1 MVIQQDK
8 PVILWGWDKAGQT
21 LTATLDGNSASVTA
35 DAQGQWK
42 LTLPPMK
49 SGGPYDL
56 TLNGSSSVTLT
67 DILAGEVWVASG
79 QSNME
84 FPMHN
89 THDAAQQIPQAQYPQ
104 IRLFTV
110 EKIASLNPSQDVKG
124 VWKVCAPDTV
134 PDFSAVAYH
143 FGKDIHQTLKV
154 PVGLIA
160 DAWSG
165 SPAETWIPPQT
176 LEKDQA
182 LADMIAPWEKQNEG
196 QLKTWTQGMDY
207 DLWFSDIRLIPKDG
221 KSAPATIELGQAK
234 NPGQTNDLGAGWNHS
249 EKPGSTGA
257 YTMTGSARSGNGPAG
272 RYSGVLQGG
281 AWGGI
286 TAYLSRDQK
295 AVDLSAYEAIEF
307 WAKGNAVISTALGQ
321 PSIADYDYYGSDAI
335 TLTSDWKLYRIP
347 ITALH
352 QGGWGITKPF
362 TQDQVS
368 VMTYSIHVSYWPDI
382 QSLAYNGMIAPLTS
396 FPIRGVIWYQGE
408 SNTGRPYQ
416 YHTLL
421 SAMIKGWRQA
431 WDEGDFPFLIVQLPN
446 YMKAQPQPSESSW
459 AELREAQLQTLDQPN
474 TGMIT
479 TIDLGD
485 PNNVHPRNKTEVGRR
500 LSLAAL
506 KLVYGKKIVASG
518 PVFRSM
524 KAVDGKL
531 VLSFDNIGGGLKSGG
546 DELQGFAV
554 AGADGPYHWAK
565 ARIHKNQVEI
575 WSDDVKEPARV
586 RYAWADNPI
595 CDLFNK
601 EGLPASPFQASLD
614 KTAP

>member
-1 MVIQQDK
+1 MVLQQDK

-21 LTATLDGNSASVTA
+21 VTAALGGNSASVTA
-35 DAQGQWK
+35 DAQDQWK

-56 TLNGSSSVTLT
+56 ILNGSSSVTLT

-110 EKIASLNPSQDVKG
+110 EKAVNQNPAQDLKG
-124 VWKVCAPDTV
+124 TWKICTPESV

-143 FGKDIHQTLKV
+143 FGKNLHKTLKV
-154 PVGLIA
+154 PFGLIA
-160 DAWSG
+160 SDWG
-165 SPAETWIPPQT
+165 GTPAETWTPRQA
-176 LEKDQA
+176 LEQDPA
-182 LADMIAPWEKQNEG
+182 LADMLTQWDKKNED
-196 QLKTWTQGMDY
+196 QKKIWTQGMDY
-207 DLWFSDIRLIPKDG
+207 DLQLSDIRLIPKDG
-221 KSAPATIELGQAK
+221 KSAPATIELGAVK
-234 NPGQTNDLGAGWNHS
+234 TPGNPKDLGTGWAHS
-249 EKPGSTGA
+249 EKPGSTGT
-257 YTMTGSARSGNGPAG
+257 YTLTGQAHSGNGPAG
-272 RYSGVLQGG
+272 RYTGVLQGG

-286 TAYLSRDQK
+286 TTPLSTDPK
-295 AVDLSAYEAIEF
+295 GIDLTGYGSIEF
-307 WAKGNAVISTALGQ
+307 WAKGNASFSIALGQ
-321 PSIADYDYYGSDAI
+321 PSITDYDYYASDAL
-335 TLTSDWKLYRIP
+335 TLTSDWKLYQIP
-347 ITALH
+347 IQALH
-352 QGGWGITKPF
+352 QGGWGVPKPF
-362 TQDQVS
+362 TQDQIS
-368 VMTYSIHVSYWPDI
+368 VMTYSIHVSYWPDFL
-382 QSLAYNGMIAPLTS
+382 SLAYNGMIAPLTS
-396 FPIRGVIWYQGE
+396 LPIRGVIWYQGE

-416 YHTLL
+416 YHSLL
-421 SAMIKGWRQA
+421 SAMIKSWRQA
-431 WDEGDFPFLIVQLPN
+431 WNEGDFPFLIVQLPN
-446 YMKAQPQPSESSW
+446 FMKTQPQPSESSW

-485 PNNVHPRNKTEVGRR
+485 PDNIHPRNKTEVGRR

-506 KLVYGKKIVASG
+506 KLVYGKKVVASG

-565 ARIHKNQVEI
+565 ARIHKNKVEI
-575 WSDDVKEPARV
+575 RER
-586 RYAWADNPI
+586 
-595 CDLFNK
+595 
-601 EGLPASPFQASLD
+601 
-614 KTAP
+614 